1 MKIIIFGGSG
11 LIGKAL
17 SKNLSISHEVQ
28 CLDRNAFKSI
38 DVLLSILNESD
49 LVIQLSGSTIAKR
62 WTKKHLKEVWESRV
76 DTTQMLSKAI
86 SMMTTKPK
94 VMCAS
99 GVSFYPESDCSNPH
113 SENGLRGEGYLTELS
128 VAWESAA
135 KSISEDTIILR
146 FGVVLS
152 RSGGAFMKLY
162 WPYFFGL
169 GGPIASGDQCF
180 SWIHIKDLVRSINFI
195 LNNPQAK
202 GVYNITSPEPVPQK
216 VLGKA
221 LASALKR
228 PFLVPLWEWQL
239 KLLFGSG
246 SQILTESISV
256 IPKKILEE
264 GFIFDYPDIKSAI
277 DDLT

>member
-1 MKIIIFGGSG
+1 MKIVILGGSG

-17 SKNLSISHEVQ
+17 ARNLSASHEVH
-28 CLDRNAFKSI
+28 CLNRGAFKSV
-38 DVLLSILNESD
+38 DVLFSLVNDCD

-86 SMMTTKPK
+86 SMMTTKPR

-99 GVSFYPESDCSNPH
+99 GVSFYPESDCSNPY
-113 SENGLRGEGYLTELS
+113 SENDSKGEGYLTELS

-135 KSISEDTIILR
+135 KSISKDIIILR

-169 GGPIASGDQCF
+169 GGPIASGNQCF
-180 SWIHIKDLVRSINFI
+180 SWIHINDLVRSVDFI
-195 LNNPQAK
+195 INNPKAT
-202 GVYNITSPEPVPQK
+202 GIYNITAPEPIPQK
-216 VLGKA
+216 VFGRA
-221 LASALKR
+221 LANSLKR
-228 PFLVPLWEWQL
+228 PFFIPLWEWQL

-256 IPKKILEE
+256 IPKKLLLE
-264 GFIFDYPDIKSAI
+264 GFIFDYPDIKSAMN
-277 DDLT
+277 DLI

>member
-1 MKIIIFGGSG
+1 MKIVILGGSG

-17 SKNLSISHEVQ
+17 ARNLSASHKVQ
-28 CLDRNAFKSI
+28 CLNRSAFKTV
-38 DVLLSILNESD
+38 DVLFSLVNDCD

-86 SMMTTKPK
+86 SMMTTKPR

-99 GVSFYPESDCSNPH
+99 GVSFYPESDCSNPY
-113 SENGLRGEGYLTELS
+113 SENDKKGEGYLTDLS

-135 KSISEDTIILR
+135 KSISKDTIILR

-169 GGPIASGDQCF
+169 GGPIASGSQCF
-180 SWIHIKDLVRSINFI
+180 SWIHIKDLVKSVDFI
-195 LNNPQAK
+195 INNPKAM
-202 GVYNITSPEPVPQK
+202 GVYNITAPEPVSQK
-216 VLGKA
+216 VFGKA
-221 LASALKR
+221 LASSLKR
-228 PFLVPLWEWQL
+228 PFFIPLWEWQL

-256 IPKKILEE
+256 IPKKLLLE
-264 GFIFDYPDIKSAI
+264 GFIFDYPDIKSAMN
-277 DDLT
+277 DLI

>member
-1 MKIIIFGGSG
+1 

-17 SKNLSISHEVQ
+17 AKNLSAAHDVQ
-28 CLDRNAFKSI
+28 CLNRSAFKSV
-38 DVLLSILNESD
+38 DVLFSLLNDCD
-49 LVIQLSGSTIAKR
+49 LIIQLSGSTIAKR

-86 SMMTTKPK
+86 SMMNTEPR

-99 GVSFYPESDCSNPH
+99 GVSFYPESDCSNPY
-113 SENGLRGEGYLTELS
+113 SENDSKGEGYLTELS

-135 KSISEDTIILR
+135 KSISKDTLILR

-169 GGPIASGDQCF
+169 GGPIASGNQCF
-180 SWIHIKDLVRSINFI
+180 SWIHINDLVKSVDFI
-195 LNNPQAK
+195 INNPKAK
-202 GVYNITSPEPVPQK
+202 GVYNITAPEPIPQK
-216 VLGKA
+216 VFGSA
-221 LASALKR
+221 LANSLKR
-228 PFLVPLWEWQL
+228 PFFIPLWEWQL

-256 IPKKILEE
+256 IPKKLLEE
-264 GFIFDYPDIKSAI
+264 GFIFDYPDIKSAM

>member
-1 MKIIIFGGSG
+1 MKIVILGGSG

-17 SKNLSISHEVQ
+17 AKNLSAAHDVH
-28 CLDRNAFKSI
+28 CLNRSAFKSV
-38 DVLLSILNESD
+38 DVLFSLLNDCD
-49 LVIQLSGSTIAKR
+49 LIIQLSGSTIAKR

-86 SMMTTKPK
+86 SMMNTEPR

-99 GVSFYPESDCSNPH
+99 GVSFYPESDCSNPY
-113 SENGLRGEGYLTELS
+113 SENDSKGEGYLTELS

-135 KSISEDTIILR
+135 KSISKDTLILR

-169 GGPIASGDQCF
+169 GGPIASGNQCF
-180 SWIHIKDLVRSINFI
+180 SWIHIKDLVRAVNFI
-195 LNNPQAK
+195 LNNPKAK
-202 GVYNITSPEPVPQK
+202 GVYNITAPEPIPQK

-264 GFIFDYPDIKSAI
+264 GFIFDYPDIKSAM

>member
-1 MKIIIFGGSG
+1 MKIVIFGGSG

-17 SKNLSISHEVQ
+17 AKNLSASHEVQ
-28 CLDRNAFKSI
+28 CLNRSAFKSI
-38 DVLLSILNESD
+38 DTLSLSLKDSE

-62 WTKKHLKEVWESRV
+62 WTKSHLKEVWESRV
-76 DTTQMLSKAI
+76 DTTEMLSKAI
-86 SMMTTKPK
+86 SMMTSKPK

-99 GVSFYPESDCSNPH
+99 GVSFYPESDCSKPH
-113 SENGLRGEGYLTELS
+113 SESGLRGEGYLTELS

-152 RSGGAFMKLY
+152 RGGGAFMKLY

-169 GGPIASGDQCF
+169 GGPIASGNQCF
-180 SWIHIKDLVRSINFI
+180 SWIHIKDLVRAVNFI

-202 GVYNITSPEPVPQK
+202 GVYNITAPEPIPQK

-264 GFIFDYPDIKSAI
+264 GFIFDYPDIKSAM

>member
-1 MKIIIFGGSG
+1 
-11 LIGKAL
+11 
-17 SKNLSISHEVQ
+17 
-28 CLDRNAFKSI
+28 
-38 DVLLSILNESD
+38 
-49 LVIQLSGSTIAKR
+49 
-62 WTKKHLKEVWESRV
+62 
-76 DTTQMLSKAI
+76 
-86 SMMTTKPK
+86 MTTKPK

-113 SENGLRGEGYLTELS
+113 SESGVSGEGYLAELS

-169 GGPIASGDQCF
+169 GGPIASGNQCF
-180 SWIHIKDLVRSINFI
+180 SWIHIKDLVRAVNFI

-202 GVYNITSPEPVPQK
+202 GVYNITAPEPIPQK

-264 GFIFDYPDIKSAI
+264 GFIFDYPDIKSAM

>member
-1 MKIIIFGGSG
+1 MKIVIFGGSG
-11 LIGKAL
+11 LIGNAL
-17 SKNLSISHEVQ
+17 AKNLSASHEVQ
-28 CLDRNAFKSI
+28 CLNRSAFKSI
-38 DVLLSILNESD
+38 DTLSLSLKDSE

-62 WTKKHLKEVWESRV
+62 WTKSHLKEVWESRV

-169 GGPIASGDQCF
+169 GGPIASGNQCF
-180 SWIHIKDLVRSINFI
+180 SWIHIKDLVRAVNFI

-202 GVYNITSPEPVPQK
+202 GVYNITAPEPIPQK

-264 GFIFDYPDIKSAI
+264 GFIFDYPDIKSAM

>member
-1 MKIIIFGGSG
+1 MKIVIFGGSG
-11 LIGKAL
+11 LIGSAL
-17 SKNLSISHEVQ
+17 AENLSANHEVH
-28 CLDRNAFKSI
+28 CLNRSAFKSI
-38 DVLLSILNESD
+38 DTLSLSLKDSD

-86 SMMTTKPK
+86 SRMTTKPR

-99 GVSFYPESDCSNPH
+99 GVSFYPESDCNNPH
-113 SENGLRGEGYLTELS
+113 SENGVRGEGYLAELS

-152 RSGGAFMKLY
+152 RNGGAFMKLY

-169 GGPIASGDQCF
+169 GGPIVSGNQCF
-180 SWIHIKDLVRSINFI
+180 SWIHIKDLVRSVNFI
-195 LNNPQAK
+195 INNPKAK
-202 GVYNITSPEPVPQK
+202 GVFNITAPEPAPQK
-216 VLGKA
+216 VFGKT
-221 LASALKR
+221 LASSLKR
-228 PFLVPLWEWQL
+228 PFFVPLWEWQL

-256 IPKKILEE
+256 IPKKLLEE
-264 GFIFDYPDIKSAI
+264 GFIFDYPDIESAM
-277 DDLT
+277 DDLI

>member
-1 MKIIIFGGSG
+1 MKIVILGGSG

-17 SKNLSISHEVQ
+17 AKNLSAAHDVQ
-28 CLDRNAFKSI
+28 CLNRSAFKSV
-38 DVLLSILNESD
+38 DVLFSLLNDCD
-49 LVIQLSGSTIAKR
+49 LIIQLSGSTIAKR

-86 SMMTTKPK
+86 SMMNTEPR

-99 GVSFYPESDCSNPH
+99 GVSFYPESDCSNPY
-113 SENGLRGEGYLTELS
+113 SENDSKGEGYLTELS

-135 KSISEDTIILR
+135 KSISKDTLILR

-169 GGPIASGDQCF
+169 GGPIASGNQCF
-180 SWIHIKDLVRSINFI
+180 SWIHIKDLVRAVNFI

-202 GVYNITSPEPVPQK
+202 GVYNITAPEPIPQK

-264 GFIFDYPDIKSAI
+264 GFIFDYPDIKSAM

>member
-1 MKIIIFGGSG
+1 MKIVILGGSG

-17 SKNLSISHEVQ
+17 ARNLSASHKVQ
-28 CLDRNAFKSI
+28 CLNRSAFKSV
-38 DVLLSILNESD
+38 DVLFSLINDCD

-76 DTTQMLSKAI
+76 DTTQMLSRAI
-86 SMMTTKPK
+86 SMMTTKPG

-99 GVSFYPESDCSNPH
+99 GVSFYPESDCSNPC
-113 SENGLRGEGYLTELS
+113 SEADTKGEGYLTELS

-135 KSISEDTIILR
+135 KSISKDTIILR

-169 GGPIASGDQCF
+169 GGPIASGNQCF
-180 SWIHIKDLVRSINFI
+180 SWIHINDLVRSVDFI
-195 LNNPQAK
+195 INNPKAK
-202 GVYNITSPEPVPQK
+202 GTYNITAPEPVAQK
-216 VLGKA
+216 VFGRA
-221 LASALKR
+221 LANSLKR
-228 PFLVPLWEWQL
+228 PFFIPLWEWQL

-256 IPKKILEE
+256 IPKKLLLE
-264 GFIFDYPDIKSAI
+264 GFIFDHPDIKSAMN
-277 DDLT
+277 DLI

>member
-11 LIGKAL
+11 LIGNAL

-38 DVLLSILNESD
+38 DVLLSILQESD

-62 WTKKHLKEVWESRV
+62 WTKKHLKDVWESRV
-76 DTTQMLSKAI
+76 DTTQMLSEAI
-86 SMMTTKPK
+86 SMMTIKPR
-94 VMCAS
+94 VLCAS
-99 GVSFYPESDCSNPH
+99 GVSFYPESDCSNPC
-113 SENGLRGEGYLTELS
+113 SETDKKGEGYLTELS

-135 KSISEDTIILR
+135 KTISEDTIILR

-169 GGPIASGDQCF
+169 GGPIASGSQCF
-180 SWIHIKDLVRSINFI
+180 SWIHINDLVKSVNFI
-195 LNNPQAK
+195 INNPKAK
-202 GVYNITSPEPVPQK
+202 GIYNITAPEPIPQK
-216 VLGKA
+216 VFGRA
-221 LASALKR
+221 LANSLKR
-228 PFLVPLWEWQL
+228 PFFVPLWEWQL

-256 IPKKILEE
+256 IPKKLLLE
-264 GFIFDYPDIKSAI
+264 GFIFDYPDIKSAMN
-277 DDLT
+277 DLI

>member
-1 MKIIIFGGSG
+1 MKIVILGGSG

-17 SKNLSISHEVQ
+17 AKNLSAAHDVQ
-28 CLDRNAFKSI
+28 CLNRSAFKSV
-38 DVLLSILNESD
+38 DVLFSLLNDCD
-49 LVIQLSGSTIAKR
+49 LIIQLSGSTIAKR

-86 SMMTTKPK
+86 SMMNTEPR

-99 GVSFYPESDCSNPH
+99 GVSFYPESDCSNPY
-113 SENGLRGEGYLTELS
+113 SENDSKGEGYLTELS

-135 KSISEDTIILR
+135 KSISKDTLILR

-169 GGPIASGDQCF
+169 GGPIASGNQCF
-180 SWIHIKDLVRSINFI
+180 SWIHIKDLVKSVDFI
-195 LNNPQAK
+195 INNPKAK
-202 GVYNITSPEPVPQK
+202 GVYNITAPEPIPQK
-216 VLGKA
+216 VFGSA
-221 LASALKR
+221 LANSLKR
-228 PFLVPLWEWQL
+228 PFFIPLWEWQL

-256 IPKKILEE
+256 IPKKLLEE
-264 GFIFDYPDIKSAI
+264 GFIFDYPDIKSAM